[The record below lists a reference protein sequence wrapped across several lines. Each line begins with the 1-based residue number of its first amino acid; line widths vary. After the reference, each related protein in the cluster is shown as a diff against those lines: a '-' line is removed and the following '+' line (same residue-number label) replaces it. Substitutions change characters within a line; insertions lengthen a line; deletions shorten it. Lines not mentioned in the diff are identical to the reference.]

1 MSNDIRLVILSTIL
15 AFFIV
20 LLLGPIIIPALKKY
34 KFGQSIRQ
42 EGPKSHLKKA
52 GTPTMGGVMFII
64 AIIISSLVVAQK
76 LTGHLGM
83 ALLSTVGFGVIG
95 FLDDSIKIK
104 KKRNLGLK
112 AYQKIIGQLVISI
125 ILAIYAYTSPDI
137 GSTVYIPF
145 TNKLIDFGIWY
156 VPFMVFVL
164 IAVTNAVNLTD
175 GLDGLLSTIT
185 AIVSLFFTIVL
196 CMLGNRQ
203 LAIFCGA
210 ICGGLLGFLRYNSY
224 PAQVFMGD
232 TGSLA
237 LGGAVAAVIM
247 LMKSPF
253 IVVIVG
259 LIYVVEAFSVVIQV
273 GYFKLTG
280 GKRFFKMAPIHHH
293 FEQKGWHETKVVALF
308 SIMTAICCLI
318 GFLAISL

>member
-137 GSTVYIPF
+137 GSAVYIPF

>member
-20 LLLGPIIIPALKKY
+20 LLLGPVIIPALKKY
-34 KFGQSIRQ
+34 KFGQSIRE

-52 GTPTMGGVMFII
+52 GTPTMGGIMFII
-64 AIIISSLVVAQK
+64 AIVISSIVVAQK
-76 LTGHLGM
+76 LSGHLGM
-83 ALLSTVGFGVIG
+83 ALLSTAGFGIIG

-112 AYQKIIGQLVISI
+112 AYQKIIGQLAISL
-125 ILAIYAYTSPDI
+125 ILSIYAYTSPDI
-137 GSTVYIPF
+137 GSAVYIPF
-145 TNKLIDFGIWY
+145 TNRLFDLGIWY

-185 AIVSLFFTIVL
+185 VIVSLFFTIVL
-196 CMLGNRQ
+196 CMLENRQ

-253 IVVIVG
+253 IIIIVG
-259 LIYVVEAFSVVIQV
+259 FIYVLEALSVVIQV

-293 FEQKGWHETKVVALF
+293 FEQEGWHETKVVALF
-308 SIMTAICCLI
+308 SIITAICCLL